1 MAIFDLPSDARPERD
16 TPVGQDELG
25 RMIYRTASGRQYA
38 MPERPKP
45 VMMPRGPMQ
54 GPQAYASPQ
63 RMAEM
68 SAYAS
73 DLRGMQGSYSPQDI
87 AAAGYSPMEV
97 AAFST
102 AGQPAMPFSQQMD
115 RDRQR
120 APADV
125 LQAPDYT
132 MRQEATYRLQDALMQ
147 QGGMD
152 AYEAGKYA
160 RRVMGDPNAQ
170 GILESMGLID
180 IASMLGGSASLAA
193 KGIGMAG
200 RAIAAAPAALSGVFN
215 VEEGSRAASRG
226 YQQGDPLT
234 TALGAV
240 QAAAGMAEMFPAG
253 KMIAE
258 GIARNVSRMDPNT
271 LFSVFGPPIPPQPVR
286 APETGAGAGRP
297 PLTFDEVD
305 RAMQEAPA
313 APITPAMAPE
323 PTAAPPVTMESAAL
337 PPPPTSPNALPAP
350 PPALLR
356 QAPAQ
361 PAPQVAAPVVAN
373 LVSKPER
380 AIIKA
385 SVPKAKLAPVQEQVA
400 GQKASYPA
408 ADGWAN
414 VMEVSK
420 IDPKK
425 DGFEVTYKEVPYSFD
440 RPPMGVSPEDW
451 QRTMASR
458 QVNEIKLLA
467 DRVKAGDP
475 AAIAIVNE
483 ANWYRAMRSS
493 LRKEFGGMGDVFAD
507 VLGATS
513 AQTGVEMNWNN
524 AIEVMR
530 RFARGEYDEE
540 LRMYD
545 EMLKKGKVNPTA
557 LQQMHKDPDNPF
569 RLITNAAGSLFNA
582 NSPAATKALFDMF
595 RVATG
600 APKTPNFTGNLIGYT
615 NAATID
621 VWAARHLRRLAGL
634 DRLPPPVEKGV
645 VGDHL
650 KGSTLEKPKI
660 GGEFGFGQRV
670 MADAADQIN
679 KQGIIRS
686 VAPNLQDMNPDD
698 LQAVAWF
705 IEKEKWTNNGW
716 TNKAGEGGS
725 FEFESSLAG
734 APDPAAVKELRR
746 ATTASFKAPNKRVKE
761 TEAEYAARV
770 EEARAAH
777 SAGVVSAQKQLDEMK
792 APLARYV
799 LGISVERPGMRPT
812 NVQQADIAARLGEP
826 AKADPSVVTYQI
838 NNTYGRF
845 MQSDERAFNAEFVV
859 RKNFDPAGVTRRM
872 VEVAKEADQDAAF
885 ISKVMPQ
892 RTAESRPGVEIYFRN
907 RQDPDFAR
915 RLSDRLTQY
924 GVDGF
929 TFVTDS
935 RVMDRP
941 SAQAGMA
948 DEAVAGING
957 LRFQYIP
964 EFDMGRDAWAAMSP
978 AEKAAKID
986 EVEDLFTNIAN
997 DIQKTEQGISAA
1009 NLMHYETNVIERD
1022 QYDGLLGAPTATSNG
1037 QR

>member
-1 MAIFDLPSDARPERD
+1 MSIFGLPTSARPGQD
-16 TPVGQDELG
+16 VVTGQDELG
-25 RMIYRTASGRQYA
+25 RTVYKTVTGERYT
-38 MPERPKP
+38 MPERPQSSLQFAP
-45 VMMPRGPMQ
+45 GRVQ
-54 GPQAYASPQ
+54 GPPAYAAPQ
-63 RMAEM
+63 RMQEM
-68 SAYAS
+68 GDYTQS
-73 DLRGMQGSYSPQDI
+73 LRGMQGGYSSEDLK
-87 AAAGYSPMEV
+87 AAGYTPQEI
-97 AAFST
+97 AAFSA
-102 AGQPAMPFSQQMD
+102 AGRPSAPSQQETN
-115 RDRQR
+115 RDRQEF
-120 APADV
+120 APVDV
-125 LQAPDYT
+125 LQ
-132 MRQEATYRLQDALMQ
+132 EADPTLRAGATARVQDALINQ
-147 QGGMD
+147 VGMD
-152 AYEAGKYA
+152 PYNAGMYA
-160 RRVMGDPNAQ
+160 RRIMGDPNAS
-170 GILESMGLID
+170 GILESLGLID
-180 IASMLGGSASLAA
+180 VVSMLGGGASLAA
-193 KGIGMAG
+193 KGVGMVG
-200 RAIAAAPAALSGVFN
+200 RGVAAAPALVSGMFN
-215 VEEGSRAASRG
+215 MEEGTQTAQRS
-226 YQQGDPLT
+226 YQQGDALS

-240 QAAAGMAEMFPAG
+240 QAAGGLAEAFPAG
-253 KMIAE
+253 KIIAE
-258 GIARNVSRMDPNT
+258 GIARTAQRMDPNT
-271 LFSVFGPPIPPQPVR
+271 LFSVFGPPMQTQPLR
-286 APETGAGAGRP
+286 APETGAGGGRP
-297 PLTFDEVD
+297 PLTFDDVS
-305 RAMQEAPA
+305 RAMDEAPA
-313 APITPAMAPE
+313 QPAPPAQIAQ
-323 PTAAPPVTMESAAL
+323 PTQPAGVPPVTPESAAL
-337 PPPPTSPNALPAP
+337 PPPPTAPDALPAP

-356 QAPAQ
+356 QAPVQ
-361 PAPQVAAPVVAN
+361 PAPPVAAPVIAN
-373 LVSKPER
+373 LVSKPEI
-380 AIIKA
+380 AVIKA
-385 SVPKAKLAPVQEQVA
+385 SVPKERLLPVQEQVA

-420 IDPKK
+420 VDPKK
-425 DGFEVTYKEVPYSFD
+425 DAFEITYKEVPYNFD
-440 RPPMGVSPEDW
+440 RAPMGVSPEDW
-451 QRTMASR
+451 QRTMAAR
-458 QVNEIKLLA
+458 QVDEVKALA

-475 AAIAIVNE
+475 AAVAIVNE
-483 ANWYRAMRSS
+483 ANWYRSMRNS

-524 AIEVMR
+524 AIEIMR
-530 RFARGEYDEE
+530 RFSRGEFDKEID
-540 LRMYD
+540 MYN
-545 EMLKKGKVNPTA
+545 EMLKKGDVNPTT
-557 LQQMHKDPDNPF
+557 LGKMHNDPANPF

-645 VGDHL
+645 VGKHL
-650 KGSTLEKPKI
+650 KGSTLEQPNI

-679 KQGIIRS
+679 KQGIIRA

-705 IEKEKWTNNGW
+705 LEKERWTENGW

-734 APDPAAVKELRR
+734 APDPVLAKETRR
-746 ATTASFKAPNKRVKE
+746 RTTAKFKAPNKLIKE
-761 TEAEYAARV
+761 TDQQYAERV
-770 EEARAAH
+770 DKLRKEH
-777 SAGVVSAQKQLDEMK
+777 DAGTIAAQKQLDEMK

-799 LGISVERPGMRPT
+799 LGVSVERPGMRPT
-812 NVQQADIAARLGEP
+812 NVEQAEIAGRLGEP

-859 RKNFDPAGVTRRM
+859 RKNFNPAGVTRRM

-885 ISKVMPQ
+885 ISRVMPQ
-892 RTAESRPGVEIYFRN
+892 RTPESRPGVEIYFRN
-907 RQDPDFAR
+907 RQGPDFAR
-915 RLSDRLTQY
+915 RLSDKLTEY

-948 DEAVAGING
+948 EEAVAGING

-964 EFDMGRDAWAAMSP
+964 EFDMGRQAWAAMSP
-978 AEKAAKID
+978 AERAAKID
-986 EVEDLFTNIAN
+986 EVEGLFDDIAN
-997 DIQKTEQGISAA
+997 DISETEPGISAA

-1022 QYDGLLGAPTATSNG
+1022 QYDEYL
-1037 QR
+1037 R

>member
-1 MAIFDLPSDARPERD
+1 MDRLAEMDEYDSMFGRRLVDDDFLAAGYTPE
-16 TPVGQDELG
+16 EL
-25 RMIYRTASGRQYA
+25 
-38 MPERPKP
+38 
-45 VMMPRGPMQ
+45 
-54 GPQAYASPQ
+54 QAYRGAIVQPSLTPQDRASMEAQYGTLEAPDPTL
-63 RMAEM
+63 RERGAEQFQ
-68 SAYAS
+68 SA
-73 DLRGMQGSYSPQDI
+73 LIRRGLDPYTAGSYS
-87 AAAGYSPMEV
+87 
-97 AAFST
+97 
-102 AGQPAMPFSQQMD
+102 
-115 RDRQR
+115 
-120 APADV
+120 
-125 LQAPDYT
+125 
-132 MRQEATYRLQDALMQ
+132 
-147 QGGMD
+147 
-152 AYEAGKYA
+152 
-160 RRVMGDPNAQ
+160 RRIMGDAAPLD
-170 GILESMGLID
+170 GGL
-180 IASMLGGSASLAA
+180 
-193 KGIGMAG
+193 GIGLADLTPLG
-200 RAIAAAPAALSGVFN
+200 AVFGVQ
-215 VEEGSRAASRG
+215 EGSRTAVQG
-226 YQQGDPLT
+226 YEQGDPLQMGFGALEAGLGLLEAT
-234 TALGAV
+234 PLTAAIGR
-240 QAAAGMAEMFPAG
+240 
-253 KMIAE
+253 
-258 GIARNVSRMDPNT
+258 GISATASRMDPDT
-271 LFSVFGPPIPPQPVR
+271 LYSVFGPPVGTRSPLS
-286 APETGAGAGRP
+286 APETGGGAGRP
-297 PLTFDEVD
+297 PVTFDDVD
-305 RAMQEAPA
+305 RAMQETQ
-313 APITPAMAPE
+313 ITP
-323 PTAAPPVTMESAAL
+323 AAPPVTIESAAL
-337 PPPPTSPNALPAP
+337 PPPPTSPEALPAP
-350 PPALLR
+350 PAALLR
-356 QAPAQ
+356 QAPVQ
-361 PAPQVAAPVVAN
+361 PAPPAAEPVVAN
-373 LVSKPER
+373 LVTKPEI
-380 AIIKA
+380 AVIKA
-385 SVPKAKLAPVQEQVA
+385 SVPKANLAPVQEQVA

-420 IDPKK
+420 VDAKK
-425 DGFEVTYKEVPYSFD
+425 DRFEVTYKEVPYGFD
-440 RPPMGVSPEDW
+440 RTPMGVSPEDW

-458 QVNEIKLLA
+458 QVDEIRALA
-467 DRVKAGDP
+467 DRVRAGDP

-483 ANWYRAMRSS
+483 ANWYRSMRSS

-530 RFARGEYDEE
+530 RFSRGEYDKE

-545 EMLKKGKVNPTA
+545 EMLKKGEANPVT
-557 LQQMHKDPDNPF
+557 LTQMHKDPNNQF
-569 RLITNAAGSLFNA
+569 RLVTNAAGSLFNA

-645 VGDHL
+645 VGKHL
-650 KGSTLEKPKI
+650 KGSTLEQPNI

-734 APDPAAVKELRR
+734 APDPAAVKNARR
-746 ATTASFKAPNKRVKE
+746 ATTASFKAPNRRVKE
-761 TEAEYAARV
+761 TEDEYAARV
-770 EEARAAH
+770 AEARAAH
-777 SAGVVSAQKQLDEMK
+777 DASVISAQKQLDEMK

-812 NVQQADIAARLGEP
+812 NAQQADIAARLGEP

-859 RKNFDPAGVTRRM
+859 RRNFNPAGVTRRM

-892 RTAESRPGVEIYFRN
+892 RTPESRPGVEIYFRN

-915 RLSDRLTQY
+915 RLSDKLTQY

-941 SAQAGMA
+941 SAQAGVES
-948 DEAVAGING
+948 EAVAGING

-964 EFDMGRDAWAAMSP
+964 EFDMGKDSWAAMSP
-978 AEKAAKID
+978 AEKATKID
-986 EVEDLFTNIAN
+986 EIEELFD
-997 DIQKTEQGISAA
+997 DITRDIVKTEQGISAA
-1009 NLMHYETNVIERD
+1009 NLMHYETNVIERG
-1022 QYDGLLGAPTATSNG
+1022 QYDEYI
-1037 QR
+1037 R

>member
-1 MAIFDLPSDARPERD
+1 MDRL
-16 TPVGQDELG
+16 
-25 RMIYRTASGRQYA
+25 
-38 MPERPKP
+38 
-45 VMMPRGPMQ
+45 
-54 GPQAYASPQ
+54 
-63 RMAEM
+63 AEM
-68 SAYAS
+68 REYSAAF
-73 DLRGMQGSYSPQDI
+73 RGLDD
-87 AAAGYSPMEV
+87 ADFLAAGYTLEEIAAYNGSFQPPPLTPQDRAAME
-97 AAFST
+97 AQY
-102 AGQPAMPFSQQMD
+102 GM
-115 RDRQR
+115 
-120 APADV
+120 
-125 LQAPDYT
+125 LKAPDYT
-132 MRQEATYRLQDALMQ
+132 LRQSAAAQAQD
-147 QGGMD
+147 
-152 AYEAGKYA
+152 
-160 RRVMGDPNAQ
+160 
-170 GILESMGLID
+170 GLISAGLD
-180 IASMLGGSASLAA
+180 PYIAGSYSQKFLGDTSPTDGGLGLGLADFTP
-193 KGIGMAG
+193 AG
-200 RAIAAAPAALSGVFN
+200 AIFGVQ
-215 VEEGSRAASRG
+215 EGYRTAMRG
-226 YQQGDPLT
+226 YQQSDPLQMG
-234 TALGAV
+234 LGTLEAILNIIG
-240 QAAAGMAEMFPAG
+240 AGPLSATIG
-253 KMIAE
+253 R
-258 GIARNVSRMDPNT
+258 GIAKTASRMDPNT
-271 LFSVFGPPIPPQPVR
+271 LYSAFGPSLGTRSPLR
-286 APETGAGAGRP
+286 APETGSGSGGA
-297 PLTFDEVD
+297 PLTFDDVD
-305 RAMQEAPA
+305 RAMQETQITPVA
-313 APITPAMAPE
+313 APEAQ
-323 PTAAPPVTMESAAL
+323 AAPPVTMESAAL
-337 PPPPTSPNALPAP
+337 PPPPTSPEALPAP
-350 PPALLR
+350 PAALLR
-356 QAPAQ
+356 QAPVQ
-361 PAPQVAAPVVAN
+361 PAPQVAKPVVAN
-373 LVSKPER
+373 LVSKPEIS
-380 AIIKA
+380 IIKA
-385 SVPKAKLAPVQEQVA
+385 SVPKASLAPVKKQIA
-400 GQKASYPA
+400 GQKSSYTA

-414 VMEVSK
+414 VMKVSK
-420 IDPKK
+420 VDAKK
-425 DGFEVTYKEVPYSFD
+425 NRFEVTYKEVPYGFD
-440 RPPMGVSPEDW
+440 RTPLGVSPEDW

-458 QVNEIKLLA
+458 QVDEVRALA
-467 DRVKAGDP
+467 DRVRAGDP

-483 ANWYRAMRSS
+483 ANWYRSMRSS

-513 AQTGVEMNWNN
+513 AQTGVELNWNN

-530 RFARGEYDEE
+530 RFSRGEYDKE

-545 EMLKKGKVNPTA
+545 EMLKKGEANPVT
-557 LQQMHKDPDNPF
+557 LTQMHKDPNNQF
-569 RLITNAAGSLFNA
+569 RLVTNAAGVLFNA

-634 DRLPPPVEKGV
+634 ARLPPPVEKGV
-645 VGDHL
+645 VGKHL
-650 KGSTLEKPKI
+650 KGSTLEQPNI

-698 LQAVAWF
+698 LQAIAWF

-734 APDPAAVKELRR
+734 AQDRAAVKNARR
-746 ATTASFKAPNKRVKE
+746 ATTASFKAPDKRVKE
-761 TEAEYAARV
+761 TEVEYVARV
-770 EEARAAH
+770 AKARAAH
-777 SAGVVSAQKQLDEMK
+777 DASVISAQKQLNEMK
-792 APLARYV
+792 APLGRYV

-812 NVQQADIAARLGEP
+812 NAQQADIAARIGEP

-859 RKNFDPAGVTRRM
+859 RRNFNPAGVTRRM

-885 ISKVMPQ
+885 ISKVMLQ
-892 RTAESRPGVEIYFRN
+892 RTPESRPGVEIYFRN

-915 RLSDRLTQY
+915 RLSDKLTQY
-924 GVDGF
+924 DVDGF

>member
-1 MAIFDLPSDARPERD
+1 M
-16 TPVGQDELG
+16 
-25 RMIYRTASGRQYA
+25 
-38 MPERPKP
+38 
-45 VMMPRGPMQ
+45 
-54 GPQAYASPQ
+54 
-63 RMAEM
+63 
-68 SAYAS
+68 
-73 DLRGMQGSYSPQDI
+73 
-87 AAAGYSPMEV
+87 
-97 AAFST
+97 
-102 AGQPAMPFSQQMD
+102 
-115 RDRQR
+115 
-120 APADV
+120 
-125 LQAPDYT
+125 
-132 MRQEATYRLQDALMQ
+132 
-147 QGGMD
+147 
-152 AYEAGKYA
+152 
-160 RRVMGDPNAQ
+160 
-170 GILESMGLID
+170 
-180 IASMLGGSASLAA
+180 AA

-420 IDPKK
+420 VAPKK

-483 ANWYRAMRSS
+483 ANWYRAMRNS

-557 LQQMHKDPDNPF
+557 RQQMHKDPDNPF

-746 ATTASFKAPNKRVKE
+746 TTTASFKAPNKRVKE